1 MQRSAP
7 MPSAQST
14 QGGNS
19 NRRRNVP
26 RFRRAD
32 RSGAAVT
39 ELAIT
44 IPLIALVVM
53 STIETCSMLFLK
65 QALRIAAYEGARV
78 SLVPGAELV
87 NVEAGC
93 NEILA
98 ARKVKNATI
107 TVTPSNFNQQPYG
120 TVVNVRVSADCASNS
135 LFVPWIFTGRS
146 ITSELNMM
154 IER

>member
-1 MQRSAP
+1 
-7 MPSAQST
+7 MPYPNSKQS
-14 QGGNS
+14 GSS
-19 NRRRNVP
+19 NRP
-26 RFRRAD
+26 RSISRSRRAN
-32 RSGAAVT
+32 RAGAAVT

-44 IPLIALVVM
+44 IPVIALVVM

-65 QALRIAAYEGARV
+65 QALRISAYEGARV
-78 SLVPGAELV
+78 ALVPGAELV

-120 TVVNVRVSADCASNS
+120 TVVNVKVSADCASNS